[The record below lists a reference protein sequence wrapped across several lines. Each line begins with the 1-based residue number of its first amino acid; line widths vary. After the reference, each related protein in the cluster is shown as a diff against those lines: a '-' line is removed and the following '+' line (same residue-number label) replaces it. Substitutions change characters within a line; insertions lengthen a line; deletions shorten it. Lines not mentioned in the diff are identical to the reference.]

1 MLVPSAEI
9 EKHPFVA
16 TKSYSPLEES
26 FTVAYFL
33 GLFDG
38 LKEDGKLTAK
48 PFLISKPG
56 ITGLGN
62 GCLQDILFAARLHPR
77 HRIAA
82 LDETEKLRLYEAIRA
97 VLRQAVEQGGRD
109 SEEDLFGRPGGY
121 LKVLDARSVGQ
132 PCPRCGETIQK
143 ESYMGGT
150 VYFCPAC
157 QK

>member
-1 MLVPSAEI
+1 M
-9 EKHPFVA
+9 K
-16 TKSYSPLEES
+16 
-26 FTVAYFL
+26 
-33 GLFDG
+33 
-38 LKEDGKLTAK
+38 
-48 PFLISKPG
+48 
-56 ITGLGN
+56 
-62 GCLQDILFAARLHPR
+62 
-77 HRIAA
+77 
-82 LDETEKLRLYEAIRA
+82 LYEAIRA

-143 ESYMGGT
+143 ESYMGGA